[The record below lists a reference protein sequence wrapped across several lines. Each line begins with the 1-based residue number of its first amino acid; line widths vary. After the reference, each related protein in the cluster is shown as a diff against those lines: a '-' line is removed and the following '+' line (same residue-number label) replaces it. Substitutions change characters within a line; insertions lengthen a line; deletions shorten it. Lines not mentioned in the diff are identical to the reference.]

1 MKIILLII
9 ILQIIF
15 CLSLWAQEDSTIIAD
30 DTTGLAI
37 TNDQADTLTIG
48 IDSLEVEDIHPQDS
62 PEERG
67 FLIKTDDGKSELR
80 IRGSVRLHGVFD
92 LNGLQNQNLFSVV
105 DIPVGKLNTTE
116 PRFSMSVNQTR
127 IGLEAL
133 RWTTIG
139 DVFIRIEGDFFGQG
153 NNFRLRH
160 AFGQLRTFLG
170 GLTWSTFG
178 DVASIPQTVD
188 LDGPPSAVAERT
200 VQIRYSKQATDDL
213 RWAVSVE
220 SPEPDISA
228 VPDTIL
234 VEPAFQSFPDIVGRI
249 RKFGDWGHT
258 QIAVI
263 SRSISVKDA
272 ENNTDY
278 LIGFGILLSGTM
290 ELTPENK
297 IFYQVVYGSA
307 ISRLV
312 GGLTGRGLDVVYN
325 PTTGKYETITSMGG
339 FVSFAHHWKENL
351 SSNFT
356 IGLINVRNKDF
367 QPDETFSFSGYG
379 SINLFWEA
387 TVGSRVGVE
396 YSYGR
401 RKNKDG
407 ASGDANRIAFII
419 YYDF

>member
-1 MKIILLII
+1 MKTTVLIFFFQIL
-9 ILQIIF
+9 F
-15 CLSLWAQEDSTIIAD
+15 CNALWAQEDSTAVAN
-30 DTTGLAI
+30 DTTGSI
-37 TNDQADTLTIG
+37 VTEDRADTLTIG

-67 FLIKTDDGKSELR
+67 FLIKTVDGKSQLR

-92 LNGLQNQNLFSVV
+92 LNGLQNQNLFSVY
-105 DIPVGKLNTTE
+105 DIPVGEANTTE

-133 RWTTIG
+133 RWTSIG
-139 DVFIRIEGDFFGQG
+139 DIFIRIEGDFYGQS
-153 NNFRLRH
+153 NSFRLRH
-160 AFGQLRTFLG
+160 AFGQLNSFLG

-200 VQIRYSKQATDDL
+200 VQIRYSKQATVDL

-220 SPEPDISA
+220 SPEPDIST
-228 VPDTIL
+228 VPDTIR
-234 VEPAFQSFPDIVGRI
+234 VEPTFQSFPDIVSRI
-249 RKFGDWGHT
+249 RKYGDWGHT
-258 QIAVI
+258 QIAIIV
-263 SRSISVKDA
+263 RSISVKDA
-272 ENNTDY
+272 EGKTDY
-278 LIGFGILLSGTM
+278 LAGAGGLLSGKM
-290 ELTPENK
+290 VLTEENV

-307 ISRLV
+307 ISRHV

-325 PTTGKYETITSMGG
+325 PTTGKFETLTTMGG
-339 FVSFAHHWKENL
+339 FFSFAHRWKGDL

-367 QPDETFSFSGYG
+367 QLDDTFSFSGYG

-387 TVGSRVGVE
+387 TAGSRFGVE
-396 YSYGR
+396 YSYGKR
-401 RKNKDG
+401 QNKDG
-407 ASGDANRIAFII
+407 TNGDANRLAFII